1 MKGELLPLQKGIIYG
16 PVRSRRLGNSLGVNI
31 SPAEIKFC
39 SLNCSYCQYSWT
51 GLPSSD
57 GERFRE
63 LLPAAA
69 EIAARVKEAL
79 TAASAKRIRIDN
91 ITFSG
96 NGEPTLHPDFP
107 EIVVMVSKLRDS
119 LAPGA
124 KTACLSNSTTIA
136 DERILGA
143 LEKIDEPF
151 MKLDAGSEGMFEMMN
166 RPSGKIALEK
176 IIEGLVKLGGRATI
190 QSMFTRGAVDNSGD
204 DALPPYIA
212 ALKRIRPKGVQ
223 IYTLDRIPADGRLL
237 PVTKRRLEEIRKI
250 IETEAKLPAVVY
262 I

>member
-1 MKGELLPLQKGIIYG
+1 VKGKLLPLQKGIVYG
-16 PVRSRRLGNSLGVNI
+16 PVRSRRLGNSLGINI
-31 SPAEIKFC
+31 SPDEIKFC

-63 LLPAAA
+63 LLPRTS
-69 EIAARVKEAL
+69 EIAARVREAL

-107 EIVVMVSKLRDS
+107 EIVDVVLKLRDS

-124 KTACLSNSTTIA
+124 KIACLSNSTTVE

-143 LEKIDEPF
+143 LKRIDEPF
-151 MKLDAGSEGMFEMMN
+151 MKLDAGSEGIFGLLN
-166 RPSGKIALEK
+166 RPSGKTTLDRIVR
-176 IIEGLVKLGGRATI
+176 GLARLGGRITI
-190 QSMFTRGAVDNSGD
+190 QSLFTRGAVENSD
-204 DALPPYIA
+204 RKALEPYIA
-212 ALKRIRPKGVQ
+212 ALKKIRPKGVH
-223 IYTLDRIPADGRLL
+223 IYTLDRIPADAKLL
-237 PVTKRRLEEIRKI
+237 PVTKRRLEEIRKT
-250 IETEAKLPAVVY
+250 IETEAKLPAIVY